1 MPLDSCY
8 ENGIATLRCVPLIF
22 GNLINYGITFA
33 GIVAVFFITI
43 SGIKLLSSGG
53 DPIKVAQAR
62 KTLTF
67 AIIGLVLVI
76 MSYTMVRVI
85 GRFTGVD
92 CTVIGLEKCD

>member
-1 MPLDSCY
+1 MPLESCY
-8 ENGIATLRCVPLIF
+8 ENGIATLRCGSLIL

-53 DPIKVAQAR
+53 DPVKVAEAR

-67 AIIGLVLVI
+67 AIIGLTLII
-76 MSYTMVRVI
+76 MSFGIVRLV
-85 GRFTGVD
+85 GRFSGID
-92 CTVIGLEKCD
+92 CAILGLEKCK